1 MSTAKDIADKLFEK
15 MKAMQKFE
23 VTQPVEPNWL
33 PRGVIPFDIR
43 IKNGIATFEV
53 YAMSLDEAVNLVKT
67 YMKDE
72 EDE

>member
-1 MSTAKDIADKLFEK
+1 MSTAKDIADRLFEK

-33 PRGVIPFDIR
+33 PHGVIPFDIR
-43 IKNGIATFEV
+43 IKNGIATFDV
-53 YAMSLDEAVNLVKT
+53 YAMSLSEAVELVEA
-67 YMKDE
+67 YMKDG

>member
-23 VTQPVEPNWL
+23 ITQPVEPNWL

-43 IKNGIATFEV
+43 VKNGIATFEV

-67 YMKDE
+67 YMKE